1 MTNRLGATQ
10 IIAIVTV
17 AISALAIV
25 LGLEYAVVAAGFI
38 PARVTGGVVLNGALP
53 WIVTPWTAELL
64 HGGWTHLIVNMVML
78 MLVGPQVERVVG
90 KQGFVIAYVVGAFAA
105 ALGQFLFDP
114 GSIVPMVGAS
124 GAISTIF
131 GLYSLF
137 YGRPPQISAN
147 QKVNRAAHVLWLLV
161 TWILI
166 NLATAFMAGQSGV
179 LLATPAHVAGFV
191 AGLLLQRPLLLW
203 RYRNA

>member
-1 MTNRLGATQ
+1 MTNRFGATQ

-17 AISALAIV
+17 AVSALAI
-25 LGLEYAVVAAGFI
+25 LWNLDWAVAAAGFI
-38 PARVTGGVVLNGALP
+38 PARATGGLVLNGALP
-53 WIVTPWTAELL
+53 WTVTPWTAELL
-64 HGGWTHLIVNMVML
+64 HGGWTHLTVNMIML

-105 ALGQFLFDP
+105 ALGQFLWDP
-114 GSIVPMVGAS
+114 SSIVPMVGAS
-124 GAISTIF
+124 GAISTVF

-137 YGRPPQISAN
+137 YGRPPQISGN
-147 QKVNRAAHVLWLLV
+147 QKINRAAHVAWLLV
-161 TWILI
+161 TWVLI
-166 NLATAFMAGQSGV
+166 NIATAFMAGQSGV

-203 RYRNA
+203 RYRKA